1 MVTVTEWGTFNVMNA
16 NGASRKRTES
26 MRKKVYISGKIGE
39 EVLSEAT
46 RQKFASA
53 EKFLK
58 AKGYKVFNPTTS
70 GYGKIAENTAK
81 ANGTTF
87 YREILLLDI
96 MALQQCDIIC
106 LLPDWDESPGAK
118 AELYFAEAIGLK
130 VKQLIMFGNK
140 ALSLV

>member
-1 MVTVTEWGTFNVMNA
+1 M
-16 NGASRKRTES
+16 S
-26 MRKKVYISGKIGE
+26 KKVYISGKIGE

-70 GYGKIAENTAK
+70 GYGTMAENTAK

-106 LLPDWDESPGAK
+106 ILPDWSDSPGAK
-118 AELYFAEAIGLK
+118 AELFFAEAIGLK
-130 VKQLIMFGNK
+130 VRQAIYYENEMKDWI
-140 ALSLV
+140 

>member
-1 MVTVTEWGTFNVMNA
+1 M
-16 NGASRKRTES
+16 S
-26 MRKKVYISGKIGE
+26 KKVYISGKIGE
-39 EVLSEAT
+39 EGLSEAT

-58 AKGYKVFNPTTS
+58 AKGYKVFNPITS
-70 GYGKIAENTAK
+70 GYDAMAENIAK

-106 LLPDWDESPGAK
+106 ILPDWSDSPGAR
-118 AELYFAEAIGLK
+118 AELFFAEAIGLK
-130 VKQLIMFGNK
+130 VRQAVYYENGMIDWI
-140 ALSLV
+140 

>member
-1 MVTVTEWGTFNVMNA
+1 M
-16 NGASRKRTES
+16 S
-26 MRKKVYISGKIGE
+26 KKVYISGKIGE

-81 ANGTTF
+81 AKGTTF

-106 LLPDWDESPGAK
+106 LLPDWNESPGAQ
-118 AELYFAEAIGLK
+118 AELSFAKAIGLK
-130 VKQLIMFGNK
+130 IRQMIMFEGEV
-140 ALSLV
+140 LYWL

>member
-1 MVTVTEWGTFNVMNA
+1 
-16 NGASRKRTES
+16 

-53 EKFLK
+53 ENFLK

-70 GYGKIAENTAK
+70 GLGETA
-81 ANGTTF
+81 AQLALLNGTNF
-87 YREILLLDI
+87 YKEILLLDI
-96 MALQQCDIIC
+96 QKLKDCDIIC

-130 VKQLIMFGNK
+130 VKQMIMFGNK
-140 ALSLV
+140 ALHWV

>member
-1 MVTVTEWGTFNVMNA
+1 M
-16 NGASRKRTES
+16 S
-26 MRKKVYISGKIGE
+26 KKVYISGKIGE

-46 RQKFASA
+46 RQKFS
-53 EKFLK
+53 
-58 AKGYKVFNPTTS
+58 KGYKVFNPTTS
-70 GYGKIAENTAK
+70 GYGAIAENTAK

-130 VKQLIMFGNK
+130 VKQMIMFGNK
-140 ALSLV
+140 ALHWV

>member
-1 MVTVTEWGTFNVMNA
+1 
-16 NGASRKRTES
+16 
-26 MRKKVYISGKIGE
+26 MRYKSIEMKEKVYISGKIGE

-58 AKGYKVFNPTTS
+58 ANGYKVFNPTTS
-70 GYGKIAENTAK
+70 GYGTMAENTAK

-106 LLPDWDESPGAK
+106 ILPDWSDSPGAK
-118 AELYFAEAIGLK
+118 AELFFAEAIGLK
-130 VKQLIMFGNK
+130 VRQAVYYENEMKDWI
-140 ALSLV
+140 

>member
-1 MVTVTEWGTFNVMNA
+1 MKN
-16 NGASRKRTES
+16 
-26 MRKKVYISGKIGE
+26 KVYISGKIGE

-46 RQKFASA
+46 REKFASA
-53 EKFLK
+53 EKCLK

-70 GYGKIAENTAK
+70 GYDAIAENAAK

-106 LLPDWDESPGAK
+106 LLPDWDDSPGAK
-118 AELYFAEAIGLK
+118 AELYFAMAIGLK
-130 VKQLIMFGNK
+130 VKQIIMFGNK
-140 ALSLV
+140 ALYWV

>member
-1 MVTVTEWGTFNVMNA
+1 M
-16 NGASRKRTES
+16 S
-26 MRKKVYISGKIGE
+26 KKVYISGKIGE

-46 RQKFASA
+46 RQKFSSA

-70 GYGKIAENTAK
+70 GYGAIAENTAK

-118 AELYFAEAIGLK
+118 AEFWSRDGAYNSVK
-130 VKQLIMFGNK
+130 VPCPMCEGTGKMQPVITIEWKGVD
-140 ALSLV
+140 A

>member
-1 MVTVTEWGTFNVMNA
+1 M
-16 NGASRKRTES
+16 S
-26 MRKKVYISGKIGE
+26 KKVYISGKIGE

-70 GYGKIAENTAK
+70 GYGTIAENTAK

-130 VKQLIMFGNK
+130 VKQMIMFGNI
-140 ALSLV
+140 ALRWV

>member
-1 MVTVTEWGTFNVMNA
+1 MN
-16 NGASRKRTES
+16 
-26 MRKKVYISGKIGE
+26 KKVYISGKIGE

-46 RQKFASA
+46 REKFASA

-70 GYGKIAENTAK
+70 GYGAIAENTAK

-106 LLPDWDESPGAK
+106 LLPDWDDSPGAK

-130 VKQLIMFGNK
+130 VKQMIMFGNK
-140 ALSLV
+140 ALRWV

>member
-1 MVTVTEWGTFNVMNA
+1 M
-16 NGASRKRTES
+16 S
-26 MRKKVYISGKIGE
+26 KKVYISGKIGE

-46 RQKFASA
+46 RKKFASA
-53 EKFLK
+53 EKFL
-58 AKGYKVFNPTTS
+58 KVFNPTTS

-130 VKQLIMFGNK
+130 VKQMIMFGNK
-140 ALSLV
+140 ALHWV

>member
-1 MVTVTEWGTFNVMNA
+1 M
-16 NGASRKRTES
+16 S
-26 MRKKVYISGKIGE
+26 KKVYISGKIGE

-70 GYGKIAENTAK
+70 GYGAIAENTAK

-106 LLPDWDESPGAK
+106 ILPDWSDSPGAK
-118 AELYFAEAIGLK
+118 AELFFAEAIGLK
-130 VKQLIMFGNK
+130 VRQAVYYENGM
-140 ALSLV
+140 VDWV